1 MNFQAPIPRRQL
13 CRQRRNLPT
22 ALVLRQVLGLAQQ
35 VSHPQANAAQAAAP
49 GLRRI
54 EEQQARMAAD
64 LALLRVRA
72 EGKAGRDAALRA
84 MAAALGLGGATW
96 AAATSVSLILA
107 GVRPAPAC
115 AAPAAAALA
124 GVQLSARQVHRVLA
138 AGVEAEAADKSRA
151 VCQFWAPRDDG
162 DLHNE
167 LEVEDGRE

>member
-1 MNFQAPIPRRQL
+1 MNVQAPIPRRQL
-13 CRQRRNLPT
+13 SRQRRNLPP

-35 VSHPQANAAQAAAP
+35 VSHPQANVVQAAAP
-49 GLRRI
+49 GLARF

-64 LALLRVRA
+64 LAFLRVRA
-72 EGKAGRDAALRA
+72 DGKAGRDAALRA
-84 MAAALGLGGATW
+84 MAAALGLGGTW
-96 AAATSVSLILA
+96 AGATSISLILS
-107 GVRPAPAC
+107 GIRPVPAC